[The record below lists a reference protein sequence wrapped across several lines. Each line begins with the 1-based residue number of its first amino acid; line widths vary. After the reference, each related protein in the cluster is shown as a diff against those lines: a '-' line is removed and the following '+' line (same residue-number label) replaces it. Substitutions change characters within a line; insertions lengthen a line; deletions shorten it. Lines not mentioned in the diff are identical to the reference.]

1 MNEFS
6 RSRRRFLGGA
16 GVTLTLPFL
25 EYFSPWGNKAYAA
38 PSSTAKILAY
48 YVPNGMNMNDWTPV
62 LDTPNWQ
69 LSPILSPLINVKE
82 DILVISGLTN
92 APADPDGAG
101 AHAAATASFL
111 TCAHAFKT
119 EGANIKNGISMD
131 QVAANQFGMNTVFPS
146 LQLGIEG
153 GNNLGDCDS
162 GYSCVYAR
170 NISWASET
178 QPLPKMVNP
187 QLVFNRLFGGVN
199 PQSTQA
205 EINKRKF
212 YRTSVIDYV
221 LNSTNQLYQKL
232 GVGDRQKLDEYLTG
246 LRALE
251 TKINTE
257 KILSCQLPAEPNNSY
272 PYEQHVE
279 VMTDLMVLAFQCDLT
294 RIITFM
300 LNNAASARSYDFIN
314 VPESHHDL
322 SHHKN
327 NPATLAKL
335 TAISTWEIKQLATLI
350 EKLKATADPSG
361 TGSLLDN
368 TTLFFSSELSDG
380 NTHKHDNLPVIIA
393 GNANGVFTTNR
404 HLRYSNNEK
413 LASLYI
419 SILQANGVNLTAFG
433 DSNTTLSGL

>member
-6 RSRRRFLGGA
+6 KSRRRFLGGA

-38 PSSTAKILAY
+38 PSSTAKLLTY
-48 YVPNGMNMNDWTPV
+48 YVPNGMNMNDWTPT

-69 LSPILSPLINVKE
+69 LSPILSPLSNVKE
-82 DILVISGLTN
+82 DIIILSGLAN

-131 QVAANQFGMNTVFPS
+131 QVAAAQLGLNTVFPS

-170 NISWASET
+170 NISWASDT

-187 QLVFNRLFGGVN
+187 QLVFNRLFGGLD
-199 PQSTQA
+199 PKLTQA
-205 EINKRKF
+205 EVTKRKL

-221 LNSTNQLYQKL
+221 LQSTNKLNQKL
-232 GVGDRQKLDEYLTG
+232 GVSDRQKLDEYLTG

-251 TKINTE
+251 TKVNTE
-257 KILSCQLPAEPNNSY
+257 KALSCQLPSEPLNSY
-272 PYEQHVE
+272 PYQQHVE
-279 VMTDLMVLAFQCDLT
+279 IMTDLMVLAFQCDLT
-294 RIITFM
+294 RIISFM

-314 VPESHHDL
+314 APESHHDL
-322 SHHKN
+322 SHHQN

-335 TAISTWEIKQLATLI
+335 TAVSTWEIQQLATLI
-350 EKLKATADPSG
+350 EKLKATPDPSG
-361 TGSLLDN
+361 IGSLLDN
-368 TTLFFSSELSDG
+368 TTLYFSSELSDG
-380 NTHKHDNLPVIIA
+380 NTHRHDDLPVIIA
-393 GNANGVFTTNR
+393 GKANGEFITNR
-404 HLRYSNNEK
+404 HIRYNNNEK
-413 LASLYI
+413 IASLYI
-419 SILQANGVNLTAFG
+419 RLLQANGVNVSSFG
-433 DSNTTLSGL
+433 DSNVALAGL

>member
-1 MNEFS
+1 MNKFS

-16 GVTLTLPFL
+16 GATLTLPFL

-48 YVPNGMNMNDWTPV
+48 YVPNGMNMNDWTPI
-62 LDTPNWQ
+62 LDTVEWQ

-82 DILVISGLTN
+82 NIIVLSGLTN
-92 APADPDGAG
+92 VPADPDGAG

-119 EGANIKNGISMD
+119 EGANIRNGISMD
-131 QVAANQFGMNTVFPS
+131 QVAADHLGSNTVFPS

-187 QLVFNRLFGGVN
+187 QLVFNRLFGGIN
-199 PQSTQA
+199 PQSTQS
-205 EINKRKF
+205 EINKRKL

-221 LNSTNQLYQKL
+221 LNSANQLNQKL
-232 GVGDRQKLDEYLTG
+232 GVSDRQKLDEYLTG

-257 KILSCQLPAEPNNSY
+257 KILSCQLPAEPNNTY

-279 VMTDLMVLAFQCDLT
+279 VMTDLMILAFQCDLT
-294 RIITFM
+294 RIISFM

-314 VPESHHDL
+314 APESHHDL

-327 NPATLAKL
+327 DPTTLEKL
-335 TAISTWEIKQLATLI
+335 TAVSTWEIKQLAVLI
-350 EKLKATADPSG
+350 EKLQSTADPSG
-361 TGSLLDN
+361 LGSLLDN
-368 TTLFFSSELSDG
+368 TTLYFSSELSDG
-380 NTHKHDNLPVIIA
+380 NTHRHDDLPVLIA
-393 GNANGVFTTNR
+393 GGANGAFTTNR
-404 HLRYSNNEK
+404 HIRYTNNEK
-413 LASLYI
+413 IASLYI
-419 SILQANGVNLTAFG
+419 SILQANGIDITAFG
-433 DSNTTLSGL
+433 DSNTRLTGL